1 LKHAALFCRVYD
13 RKGTLCL
20 KYNDFCICNKKS
32 KSRQTQFAISI
43 IRIETRRYVDKYFG
57 VDPES

>member
-1 LKHAALFCRVYD
+1 MTEKGLFV
-13 RKGTLCL
+13 L
-20 KYNDFCICNKKS
+20 NKMTFLSATKKANHS
-32 KSRQTQFAISI
+32 QTQFAISI